1 MYDLKTLKV
10 YLERFKYPLLI
21 LAVGLLLMMLPDENN
36 SKTVFADKDALM
48 AKILSSAEGIGNAL
62 VLVSD
67 KGVIVVCEGGDKANV
82 RLEIIDA
89 VSSYTGYSSDRI
101 TILKMHT

>member
-10 YLERFKYPLLI
+10 YFERFKYPLLI

-36 SKTVFADKDALM
+36 SKTVLADKDALM

-67 KGVIVVCEGGDKANV
+67 KGVIVVCEGADKANV

-101 TILKMHT
+101 AILKMHT